1 MENTTSQQAN
11 VIGNHTPVRFA
22 SVGNKEIAGK
32 VDTGA
37 TTSSLHATN
46 IKTNGNK
53 VSFVCDELSPNVIT
67 MDMEGA
73 QTVHT
78 ADNGG
83 DHRPMIKLDIEVNG
97 VPIRDAVF
105 NLNDRSNMD
114 SKILLGQNVLQA
126 GNFVVDVNQGNDET
140 PDADEIPDHSPTDP
154 LGLPEGVD
162 NDEKLL
168 YAIRVLA
175 EANMTVAD
183 LLKYLRTEAIS
194 KSN

>member
-1 MENTTSQQAN
+1 MQQSQQN
-11 VIGNHTPVRFA
+11 VIRNHVPVRFA
-22 SVGNKEIAGK
+22 SVGNKEITGK

-46 IKTNGNK
+46 VKTHGNQ

-67 MDMEGA
+67 MDMDGA

-83 DHRPMIKLDIEVNG
+83 DHRPIVKLDVEVNG

-114 SKILLGQNVLQA
+114 SKILLGQNILQA
-126 GNFVVDVNQGNDET
+126 GNFVVDVNQGNEET
-140 PDADEIPDHSPTDP
+140 PPADEIPDHSPADS

-162 NDEKLL
+162 NEEKLL

-175 EANMTVAD
+175 EANLTVAD
-183 LLKYLRTEAIS
+183 LLKYLRTEAVS
-194 KSN
+194 RTHE

>member
-1 MENTTSQQAN
+1 MEQTSQQSN
-11 VIGNHTPVRFA
+11 IIGNHVPVRFA
-22 SVGNKEIAGK
+22 SVGNKEITGK

-46 IKTNGNK
+46 VRANGSK

-83 DHRPMIKLDIEVNG
+83 DQRPMIKLDIEVNG

-114 SKILLGQNVLQA
+114 STILLGQNILQA
-126 GNFVVDVNQGNDET
+126 GNFVIDVNQGNEEA
-140 PDADEIPDHSPTDP
+140 PEADEIPDHTPTDP

-162 NDEKLL
+162 PEEKLL

-175 EANMTVAD
+175 EANMTVSD
-183 LLKYLRTEAIS
+183 LLKYLRTEAVS
-194 KSN
+194 KTY